1 MGKNVL
7 TAGSKALA
15 LALCCA
21 LATGAPAL
29 ADKKKKPAT
38 GSPPPRGFESGAPL
52 NLLYVWDA
60 SIPGD
65 EDATDELLRFADRVR
80 ANTIAIEASPV
91 GYGEPGALL
100 RYARF
105 AAEARHDGFLV
116 VALSGYPWFTV
127 SPTAG
132 VPGQPTSWL
141 EGWDLYGRIAR
152 SGLFDAVLDDS
163 SPAEVNYVAADGSL
177 VNWFWE
183 DPERAA
189 RDYVEYLAGL
199 ERALGSVPHV
209 QAVPSWFDS
218 DKRLLELRLE
228 GETQP
233 RSLAWYVARHVEAV
247 NVLTYRDSARRI
259 VADAAGE
266 LALGRVLIGVE
277 TMDLGP
283 ALGATTFFE
292 EGARGLQLELNSVW
306 QSLRTHPGL
315 AGFSVHHYGSYRAM
329 LERDRPHRPD

>member
-1 MGKNVL
+1 MGKNVH
-7 TAGSKALA
+7 TTGSKALI

-21 LATGAPAL
+21 LAAGEPAL
-29 ADKKKKPAT
+29 ADKKKKPSN
-38 GSPPPRGFESGAPL
+38 GSPPSRGFADGAPL

-60 SIPGD
+60 TIPGD
-65 EDATDELLRFADRVR
+65 LEATEDLLRFADRVR

-91 GYGEPGALL
+91 GYGEPGALA

-105 AAEARHDGFLV
+105 AAEARHEGFLV

-127 SPTAG
+127 SPAAA
-132 VPGQPTSWL
+132 VPGQPTSWH
-141 EGWDLYGRIAR
+141 EGWDLYARIAK

-163 SPAEVNYVAADGSL
+163 SPSEVNYVAADGSL

-199 ERALGSVPHV
+199 ERVLGNVPHV

-218 DKRLLELRLE
+218 DKRLLDLRLE

-233 RSLAWYVARHVEAV
+233 RSLAWYVARHVDAM

-266 LALGRVLIGVE
+266 MALGRVLIGVE

-306 QSLRTHPGL
+306 QSLRTHRSL

-329 LERDRPHRPD
+329 LERDRPRRPN